1 MATTAPRE
9 SYPKVIQ
16 MPQTW
21 RQASV
26 NACQVDIAK
35 GLSAPL
41 EDVNKVPSSHFLIHK
56 IIACLLGKSLKVTG

>member
-1 MATTAPRE
+1 M
-9 SYPKVIQ
+9 S
-16 MPQTW
+16 
-21 RQASV
+21 
-26 NACQVDIAK
+26 CQVDIAK